1 MLPLDAQ
8 PLAVPRLLPACL
20 GFVAGFIDA
29 CTFFALFHFFVAQ
42 VTGSFVIAGGQFV
55 GLDKTM
61 LAAVL
66 ASPIFFLTGMS
77 TTLLLAW
84 SGRTGW
90 MALTAGLA
98 VELALVVAFFVAGMI
113 GAPFVYPNAPL
124 AVASGLLGI
133 SAMGVQ
139 SALVRLLM
147 HGVGSTNV
155 MTSNSTQLAID
166 AAEWLIASHHKRMVL
181 DGPSLQADY
190 ATLRARFIRLF
201 SIMAGFRRH
210 DRRYARLPMVRSVV
224 SSWRYCYSRGGRRL
238 LRLACDTPLTAGH
251 PCRNIYS
258 PTPER

>member
-1 MLPLDAQ
+1 MLPLNAQ

-42 VTGSFVIAGGQFV
+42 VTGSFVLAGGQFV

-61 LAAVL
+61 LAPIL
-66 ASPIFFLTGMS
+66 ASPIFFLMGMS

-84 SGRTGW
+84 FRRTGW

-98 VELALVVAFFVAGMI
+98 VELALVVAFFIAGMI

-124 AVASGLLGI
+124 AMASILLGI

-147 HGVGSTNV
+147 RGVGSTNV
-155 MTSNSTQLAID
+155 MTSNTTQLAID
-166 AAEWLIASHHKRMVL
+166 AAKWLIAAHHRRVMP
-181 DGPSLQADY
+181 DDPGIQADY
-190 ATLRARFIRLF
+190 AALRGRFTGLF
-201 SIMAGFRRH
+201 SIMAGFLGGTIGGALGYRCFGLWCLLGAIAILAGVLGYSAWRAVRR
-210 DRRYARLPMVRSVV
+210 
-224 SSWRYCYSRGGRRL
+224 
-238 LRLACDTPLTAGH
+238 
-251 PCRNIYS
+251 
-258 PTPER
+258 